1 MPRKCLT
8 NAYAKK
14 YMHQTQV
21 SESIKAT
28 TMSAVVAIS
37 SEHGLVTHHIAD
49 GAFNSDL
56 FLVFLAQI
64 KLMVGDRK
72 DVVIFMDNLRVHHSK
87 PVAERLQ
94 KYGWTTVFNAA
105 YSSELH
111 CIENVFG
118 SVKRNY
124 RKFMKEETGKIPD
137 WKHQRY
143 IRSSIEDITNE
154 QIKKTIAR
162 FERIWRLI
170 IQNKDDWRKRPDEL
184 DLGRWFDLMK
194 KTE

>member
-1 MPRKCLT
+1 MPKKYLT
-8 NAYAKK
+8 CAYAKK

-21 SESIKAT
+21 SESIRAT

-37 SEHGLVTHHIAD
+37 SEHGLVTHHITE
-49 GAFNSDL
+49 GAFNADI

-64 KLMVGDRK
+64 KLMVGDS
-72 DVVIFMDNLRVHHSK
+72 VVIFMDNLRVHHSK
-87 PVAERLQ
+87 PVAERL
-94 KYGWTTVFNAA
+94 KMYGWVTVFNAA

-118 SVKRNY
+118 GVKRNY
-124 RKFMKEETGKIPD
+124 KKFMREETGKIPD
-137 WKHQRY
+137 WKHRKF
-143 IRSSIEDITNE
+143 IRESIEAITNQ

-162 FERIWRLI
+162 FERIWELI
-170 IQNKDDWRKRPDEL
+170 LQNKDSWRKRPDEL